1 IFGFLYNVCTTHPNE
16 TTKQTL
22 ISVDKQFLSL
32 RSVPILRRNKTP
44 LKPKNKK
51 PDKALTSKDGVSYW
65 NQYDV
70 LGFILSLLKNYLGGA
85 TKDNFFLPLTAV
97 YGRWCA
103 KIGGDR
109 KTPRPLNPPKDPGIT
124 AMADEQKGV
133 GAVPTIL
140 QCTWVAD
147 KGGVY
152 FALGSSIAGYDW
164 GNKT

>member
-1 IFGFLYNVCTTHPNE
+1 VNHLTHPPKFNVNFISTWKH
-16 TTKQTL
+16 TTPNPAKIT
-22 ISVDKQFLSL
+22 S
-32 RSVPILRRNKTP
+32 
-44 LKPKNKK
+44 
-51 PDKALTSKDGVSYW
+51 LTSKDGVSYW

-70 LGFILSLLKNYLGGA
+70 LGFILSLLKNYLGGT